1 MGTETPSLKS
11 GRVKNCSIWKDCGLR
26 ADLIRQPCDVSD
38 SYNAYAEDA
47 SYSIRS
53 SKQIMDWWKGLKRED
68 TGNPGEDISTIS
80 KTVRYFKKWDS
91 EKQIAYFGEQDQ
103 NGSLVAEETDTSF
116 LENLSDLEGHYVLA
130 ETRAREDE
138 FIGPDTLLSIKPV
151 ETNVGTVT
159 SANAERITIGNDAYS
174 TPEWLLQ
181 PDSYEKKFV
190 LYHIYEEKIVSIETL
205 KTEKGTL
212 TQWNADTRA
221 VTIDPEGADKD
232 ACVYT
237 LSTLADDE
245 TLTRL
250 GETGQKQIVVHY
262 IADSN
267 HFLYRV
273 KLLPV
278 SISYSSDYVRETEDS
293 ITYTIQIEATNN
305 NTEAALTDVFI
316 KMGVGN
322 DSVLLDD
329 DPVQEK
335 STLAAGEKMT
345 AEYTVRLDK
354 KTYTD
359 GSKYYFTVSAGAA
372 GVETASEN
380 GSVQVKY
387 RNQKPDVW
395 SIVNGGTYWGNRGY
409 YITKNDY
416 ERLLSNLPATSRER
430 LNFII
435 EFEAIKNQYGISQMK
450 AVNCLNVDGEAE
462 KGTYAKWGGS
472 CYGLSAWV
480 CLVASGIRSAAD
492 ISKAAATLYESG
504 GNDCKDEVTSAI
516 NFYQSQTRSTVF
528 RNLDRD
534 FKGKSQKEQIQCL
547 EQLATAASSGGKL
560 VDISFAWYERL
571 KDGTI
576 DTEKQKDH
584 TVVGYGIETGD
595 YTAYVRK
602 MMGDSVQNTTFTH
615 RILIYD
621 CNCPDGDEAC
631 NIYYSDD
638 DVWCIPHYGIVGI
651 DTKSEIS
658 EYNNGGLGCVT
669 ADEEILNA
677 IDYKTGKLSEKAKN
691 AVPTGNMLDYSL
703 ESEFVLNWSGNTA
716 NVNGAIVSG
725 NTGNERI
732 YTSIAPNVTADREST
747 ETTATAYLPDADS
760 YTVTTKEDAVAFQ
773 FESSSYLNTAI
784 SSAPGTATFQT
795 TGGAT
800 LKTTEEGMTYI
811 SITSNAG
818 LNKLP
823 WNTLAAIGDGATE
836 IAMQPSEQ
844 GVLLSGD
851 NLDGITILGR
861 GKGELKEVTFSTGE
875 DAVMISQNEGELAI
889 LVDKDHDGVFE
900 TDITP
905 AIANGTCGD
914 QLTWMLDSVGTL
926 SITGTGAMEI
936 WGGSYSQ
943 KWGSTARAP
952 WYGMRDQIKKV
963 VVGEQVTSL
972 SPYAFEGCANL
983 NQVSLPDT
991 LLVIGDYAFSE
1002 CRKLNTLKLPGQ
1014 LLSIGTGA
1022 FIGCKGL
1029 KELTI
1034 PSTVCYT
1041 GTSETEGMCT
1051 LEYCDTICGYT
1062 NSGAY
1067 WYAEKWGIPFQSL
1080 GTLSQGD
1087 PGYIGGELIA
1097 TGQKG
1102 TYVFWALYGDGQ
1114 LFYSGTGAMDETNV
1128 LNGGSAELL
1137 YEHGQEVKR
1146 AVFTEGVTSVGAS
1159 ALASNRGGSGEDE
1172 KFNALTSVE
1181 VADSVVKIDK
1191 RAFFDCPALQSVT
1204 IGAGVTA
1211 IGDYVF
1217 SYDNA
1222 LSQIR
1227 VSGDNPF
1234 FKSENNILFS
1244 KDGRVLYRYPHNT
1257 DASYTIP
1264 KLTEVIA
1271 VDAFGDCTALTKITI
1286 STSVTEI
1293 KSDAFDGCSSLTDVY
1308 YDGSKTDW
1316 NAVVIESN
1324 NGALTGATIHFGLP
1338 SEEIKSLTD
1347 CSVMLDCYS
1356 YTYDSKGKKPTVTVK
1371 DGSTTL
1377 TSGKDYEVTY
1387 ADNTD
1392 AGTAKVT
1399 ITGKGGYSGSVTKE
1413 FTIQKAN
1420 QTLSAS
1426 ISASSILVGGTAQIT
1441 ASAKTGM
1448 SYSSSDTK
1456 VAAVSASGVV
1466 TAKAVGTATIT
1477 VTAKASKNYNEAS
1490 KNVTV
1495 TVTEKSVPVTKKLSA
1510 CKVTLAKTSYTY
1522 DGKAKKP
1529 AVTVKD
1535 GSTTLTNGKDY
1546 EVAYAN
1552 NINAGTARVTITG
1565 EGNYTGTVTMNV
1577 VIKKAASVITASNIT
1592 KATSAK
1598 AQKASIGAKVKGG
1611 AKLTYKSNNKYVTV
1625 DKKGQVTIAKKF
1637 VGQATITITAAATKN
1652 YNAGTKKVTVTVNPA
1667 STKLSSVKNSA
1678 SKSMKVAWKKN
1689 AAVTGYQVQY
1699 ATAKNF
1705 KGAKAVT
1712 VKKAKTTSVTI
1723 KKLAKD
1729 KKYYVRVRTY
1739 QKVSG
1744 KTYYSAW
1751 SASKNV
1757 TIKK

>member
-1 MGTETPSLKS
+1 
-11 GRVKNCSIWKDCGLR
+11 
-26 ADLIRQPCDVSD
+26 
-38 SYNAYAEDA
+38 
-47 SYSIRS
+47 
-53 SKQIMDWWKGLKRED
+53 MDWWKGLKRED

-190 LYHIYEEKIVSIETL
+190 LYHIYEEKIVGIETL

-395 SIVNGGTYWGNRGY
+395 SIANSDGTYWGNRGY
-409 YITKNDY
+409 YITRNDY

-430 LNFII
+430 FNFII

-450 AVNCLNVDGEAE
+450 AVNRFNVDGEAE

-492 ISKAAATLYESG
+492 ISKAAATL
-504 GNDCKDEVTSAI
+504 
-516 NFYQSQTRSTVF
+516 
-528 RNLDRD
+528 
-534 FKGKSQKEQIQCL
+534 
-547 EQLATAASSGGKL
+547 
-560 VDISFAWYERL
+560 
-571 KDGTI
+571 
-576 DTEKQKDH
+576 
-584 TVVGYGIETGD
+584 
-595 YTAYVRK
+595 
-602 MMGDSVQNTTFTH
+602 
-615 RILIYD
+615 
-621 CNCPDGDEAC
+621 
-631 NIYYSDD
+631 
-638 DVWCIPHYGIVGI
+638 
-651 DTKSEIS
+651 
-658 EYNNGGLGCVT
+658 
-669 ADEEILNA
+669 
-677 IDYKTGKLSEKAKN
+677 
-691 AVPTGNMLDYSL
+691 
-703 ESEFVLNWSGNTA
+703 
-716 NVNGAIVSG
+716 
-725 NTGNERI
+725 
-732 YTSIAPNVTADREST
+732 
-747 ETTATAYLPDADS
+747 
-760 YTVTTKEDAVAFQ
+760 
-773 FESSSYLNTAI
+773 
-784 SSAPGTATFQT
+784 
-795 TGGAT
+795 
-800 LKTTEEGMTYI
+800 
-811 SITSNAG
+811 
-818 LNKLP
+818 
-823 WNTLAAIGDGATE
+823 
-836 IAMQPSEQ
+836 
-844 GVLLSGD
+844 
-851 NLDGITILGR
+851 
-861 GKGELKEVTFSTGE
+861 
-875 DAVMISQNEGELAI
+875 
-889 LVDKDHDGVFE
+889 
-900 TDITP
+900 
-905 AIANGTCGD
+905 
-914 QLTWMLDSVGTL
+914 
-926 SITGTGAMEI
+926 
-936 WGGSYSQ
+936 
-943 KWGSTARAP
+943 
-952 WYGMRDQIKKV
+952 
-963 VVGEQVTSL
+963 
-972 SPYAFEGCANL
+972 
-983 NQVSLPDT
+983 
-991 LLVIGDYAFSE
+991 
-1002 CRKLNTLKLPGQ
+1002 
-1014 LLSIGTGA
+1014 
-1022 FIGCKGL
+1022 
-1029 KELTI
+1029 
-1034 PSTVCYT
+1034 
-1041 GTSETEGMCT
+1041 
-1051 LEYCDTICGYT
+1051 
-1062 NSGAY
+1062 
-1067 WYAEKWGIPFQSL
+1067 
-1080 GTLSQGD
+1080 
-1087 PGYIGGELIA
+1087 
-1097 TGQKG
+1097 
-1102 TYVFWALYGDGQ
+1102 
-1114 LFYSGTGAMDETNV
+1114 
-1128 LNGGSAELL
+1128 
-1137 YEHGQEVKR
+1137 
-1146 AVFTEGVTSVGAS
+1146 VGAS
-1159 ALASNRGGSGEDE
+1159 ALASNRDGSGEDE

-1271 VDAFGDCTALTKITI
+1271 VDAFDDCTALTKITI
-1286 STSVTEI
+1286 PTSVTEI
-1293 KSDAFDGCSSLTDVY
+1293 KTDAFDGCSSLTDVY
-1308 YDGSKTDW
+1308 YDGSKSDW
-1316 NAVVIESN
+1316 NAIVIESN
-1324 NGALTGATIHFGLP
+1324 NDALTGATIHFGLP

-1356 YTYDSKGKKPTVTVK
+1356 YTYHSKGKKTTVTVK

-1392 AGTAKVT
+1392 AGTAEVT
-1399 ITGKGGYSGSVTKE
+1399 ITGKGDYFGSVTKE

-1546 EVAYAN
+1546 EVSYAN
-1552 NINAGTARVTITG
+1552 NTNAGTATVTVTG
-1565 EGNYTGTVTMNV
+1565 KGNYTG
-1577 VIKKAASVITASNIT
+1577 IKKVDFAIKKTANEITAANVT
-1592 KATSAK
+1592 KVASAK
-1598 AQKASIGAKVKGG
+1598 AQSFSIGAKVKGG
-1611 AKLTYKSNNKYVTV
+1611 AKLTYKSNNKSITV
-1625 DKKGQVTIAKKF
+1625 DKNGKVTIAKNF
-1637 VGQATITITAAATKN
+1637 VGKATITITAAATKN

-1678 SKSMKVAWKKN
+1678 SKSMKVTWKKN

-1723 KKLAKD
+1723 KKLAKG